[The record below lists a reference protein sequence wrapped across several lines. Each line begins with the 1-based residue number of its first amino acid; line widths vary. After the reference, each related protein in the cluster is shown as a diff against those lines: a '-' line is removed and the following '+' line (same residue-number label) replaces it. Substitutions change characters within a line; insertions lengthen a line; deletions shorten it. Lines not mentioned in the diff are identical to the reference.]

1 MKYFLFLVIFISI
14 SSCAFL
20 EQRVDHLFVGQ
31 AKPSGRRLT
40 VDIDSIA
47 ISETPAKS
55 KIFVQSKTGASHLE
69 DLLFQDEFK
78 FSIEQYGYQIV
89 SEVTEA
95 DYIVYFNYEGT
106 RQKRIETNPVYNWSS
121 PKSYNVYGSGGGIA
135 TVTET
140 GVGQL
145 QYAGST
151 TTETI
156 INHNYLNVICFEK
169 NKYKAII
176 MKGRSD
182 VDKASIWQVQ
192 AHAVSNSSDLKY
204 VIPIMMNAVASNFK
218 TMKTQRFS
226 QDAFD
231 NFKD

>member
-1 MKYFLFLVIFISI
+1 MKQILLSIILISF
-14 SSCAFL
+14 SSCAFI
-20 EQRVDHLFVGQ
+20 EQRSEKLFGGQTKSVG
-31 AKPSGRRLT
+31 KRLS
-40 VDIDSIA
+40 VNIDAIA
-47 ISETPAKS
+47 ISGTPAKS
-55 KIFVQSKTGASHLE
+55 KIFVESKTGASHLE
-69 DLLFQDEFK
+69 GVLFQDEFK
-78 FSIEQYGYQIV
+78 ISIEQYGYQIV
-89 SEVTEA
+89 NDITEA
-95 DYIVYFNYEGT
+95 DYIVNFNYEGT

-121 PKSYNVYGSGGGIA
+121 PKSFNVYGSGGGIA
-135 TVTET
+135 TVRET

-169 NKYKAII
+169 SKYKAII
-176 MKGRSD
+176 MKGRTD
-182 VDKASIWQVQ
+182 IDKASIWQVQ

-204 VIPIMMNAVASNFK
+204 VIPIMMNAVASNFE